1 MGPIDTAVAVA
12 QRGLHFVQ
20 EASPSLLILGLA
32 ISLSLGA
39 ALLYLTLYLVAPV
52 PRPPYPSEKTYTT
65 ILPDGSRSP
74 PQPLPSWLDS
84 HVARK
89 NLARRKHS
97 AKLLEDIPVDPASV
111 FVSVV
116 VPAYNEETRLAG
128 MLEEAVEYLQ
138 DAYGDAHGS
147 LVEATKPSTSATQRR
162 GATVNGGGKGQQQQQ
177 QQQQNGSTSMNGAA
191 AGREEETT
199 TTRAPG
205 RGWEI
210 LIVSDGSTDATLS
223 TALSFAR
230 SHQLEQYPFP
240 TAVPGPWKSGPGS
253 KKATQIPHGSIRVV
267 SLEQNRGKGGAV
279 VHGMRHVR
287 GEYVVFADADGASK
301 FEDLGR
307 LVNGCREVEDER
319 GRGVAIGSR
328 AHLVGSEAVV
338 KRSAIRNFLMH
349 SFHLLLRLMTPPA
362 TSRIRDTQCGFKLF
376 SRASLPF
383 IIPYMHSEGW
393 IFDVEMLMLA
403 ELGGIP
409 MTEVAVGWKE
419 VMGSKL
425 NVLWDS
431 LGMAWGLAILR
442 LAWTMGVY
450 RRN

>member
-1 MGPIDTAVAVA
+1 MGPFDAAIGIA
-12 QRGLHFVQ
+12 QKSLQFVQ
-20 EASPSLLILGLA
+20 ETSPSLIFLGFA
-32 ISLSLGA
+32 VSLLVGS

-65 ILPDGSRSP
+65 ILPDGSPSS

-84 HVARK
+84 HIARK

-97 AKLLEDIPVDPASV
+97 SKLLEDIPVDPASV
-111 FVSVV
+111 FISVV

-138 DAYGDAHGS
+138 DAYGDAHGPS
-147 LVEATKPSTSATQRR
+147 VEATKPSTSATQRR
-162 GATVNGGGKGQQQQQ
+162 GVNGSGKGQQQHQHQ
-177 QQQQNGSTSMNGAA
+177 DGSTGMNGAVTA
-191 AGREEETT
+191 AE

-210 LIVSDGSTDATLS
+210 LIVSDGSTDATLN

-240 TAVPGPWKSGPGS
+240 TAVPGPWRSGPAS

-307 LVNGCREVEDER
+307 LVKGCREVEDER

-383 IIPYMHSEGW
+383 IVPYMHSEGW

-409 MTEVAVGWKE
+409 MTEVAIGWKE
-419 VMGSKL
+419 VLGSKL

-442 LAWTMGVY
+442 LAWAMGVY